1 MVSLRRC
8 GGSAGRG
15 VVLPPAGLM
24 VNGQVPAPLIR
35 GFYGECRNHPTAP
48 GWSGGRSRTRK
59 QERENRQTARLR
71 RVPPPAAASS
81 APERVPPSPQRGWK
95 NSMIPAPVRSVPK
108 TRTVGA
114 LRLPTSMRRACDRF
128 NPLVRDVEI
137 YRPGFVRGTGHLE
150 RQQAKAPD
158 ICRSFGRSS
167 RSLRQDVSSGRRG
180 CSRGLVPAV
189 QSPPVVR

>member
-8 GGSAGRG
+8 GGSDGRG

-24 VNGQVPAPLIR
+24 VNGQVLALLIR
-35 GFYGECRNHPTAP
+35 GFYEECRNHPTAP
-48 GWSGGRSRTRK
+48 AAGPGAG

-81 APERVPPSPQRGWK
+81 APERVPPYPQRGWK

-114 LRLPTSMRRACDRF
+114 LRLPTSMRGACDRF